1 MKYETDKE
9 KASQD
14 QKVLRSFFLL
24 NYFFSY

>member
-14 QKVLRSFFLL
+14 QKVLRSSFLL